1 MATITSPAPRH
12 RERAPKPP
20 PRGLPILLVLAVGA
34 VAAGF
39 AWLME
44 NRSYDT
50 WAVIPVAVGLVAI
63 SVPLLR
69 RAAAN
74 EADPRIGQLLW
85 WALGLKLLAAV
96 PRYVV
101 AFGVYD
107 GSADAN
113 AYSRIGAGLA
123 RQFREGDYTVDLG
136 KQVQGTGFIE
146 ILTGAVFTVTGAT
159 ILGGF
164 LVFSWFGFW
173 GLYLL
178 HRAFVRA
185 VPDGDHRRY
194 AALVFFMPSLL
205 FWPSSI
211 GKEAW
216 MCLGIGAV
224 AYAASRLLTGAR
236 GGLLLLAVGSLM
248 LGMVRPHVAAIL
260 GFAVFVGFL
269 LRRAPEGASI
279 FFPIAKLAVIVVL
292 GLGMVYAV
300 GQLEDFFGV
309 DDFNHDA
316 VQTTLTD
323 VQRRTGQGGSQFAE
337 QDTGTDL
344 NPSRFPEAFV
354 NVMFRPFPWQATN
367 AQSLFSAA
375 EALFLFGLLVTS
387 WRRIAAGVRS
397 LLQRPYLVLCGVYTV
412 LFVYG
417 FSAFSN
423 AGILVRQRVQV
434 LPFVLVLVCL
444 PVVSKLVGPAG
455 EAPRVAPVRASPT
468 SASARSRGPAG

>member
-1 MATITSPAPRH
+1 MATITSPVPRH
-12 RERAPKPP
+12 QDRAPKPP
-20 PRGLPILLVLAVGA
+20 PRWLPAAIVVG
-34 VAAGF
+34 VGTFAAGF

-44 NRSYDT
+44 NRAYDT
-50 WAVIPVAVGLVAI
+50 WAVLPVAIGLVAI
-63 SVPLLR
+63 SIPLLR
-69 RAAAN
+69 RVAAN
-74 EADPRIGQLLW
+74 EEDPRIGQLLW
-85 WALGLKLLAAV
+85 WAFGFKLLSAV
-96 PRYVV
+96 PRYIV
-101 AFGVYD
+101 AFDVYD

-113 AYSRIGAGLA
+113 AYSRVGAELA
-123 RQFREGDYTVDLG
+123 RQFRSGEYSVDIG

-146 ILTGAVFTVTGAT
+146 IVTGAVFTITGAT

-164 LVFSWFGFW
+164 LVFSWLGFW

-216 MCLGIGAV
+216 MCFGIGVV
-224 AYAASRLLTGAR
+224 AYATSRLLTGAR
-236 GGLLLLAVGSLM
+236 GGLALLVLGSLM
-248 LGMVRPHVAAIL
+248 LGIVRPHVAAIL
-260 GFAVFVGFL
+260 GFAVFVAFVV
-269 LRRAPEGASI
+269 RRPPAGASI
-279 FFPIAKLAVIVVL
+279 FAPIGKLAVIVVL

-309 DDFNHDA
+309 DDFNQDA

-323 VQRRTGQGGSQFAE
+323 VQRRTGQGGSQLE
-337 QDTGTDL
+337 DTGTDL

-367 AQSLFSAA
+367 PQAAFSAV
-375 EALFLFGLLVTS
+375 EALFLFGLLAGS
-387 WRRIAAGVRS
+387 WRRIVGGVQT

-417 FSAFSN
+417 FSSFSN

-444 PVVSKLVGPAG
+444 PLVSERRRRRAEPSSTTAG
-455 EAPRVAPVRASPT
+455 
-468 SASARSRGPAG
+468 